1 MIVDTS
7 ALIAILR
14 NESDAPLF
22 TALIESATELRMSV
36 ASYVEAGAVVDSAK
50 NPRISRA
57 LDELIY
63 RAEIE
68 ILPLTVAQGMLA
80 RQAYRDFGRGSGHP
94 AKLNFGDC
102 FAYALAKDLGEPLL
116 FKGADFSETDIQSAI
131 PRR

>member
-1 MIVDTS
+1 MIIDTS
-7 ALIAILR
+7 VLIAILR

-22 TALIESATELRMSV
+22 TRLMESATELQMSI
-36 ASYVEAGAVVDSAK
+36 ASYIEAGAVVDSAK

-57 LDELIY
+57 LDELIN

-94 AKLNFGDC
+94 AKLDFGDC
-102 FAYALAKDLGEPLL
+102 LSYALAKDLDQPLL
-116 FKGADFSETDIQSAI
+116 FKGSDFSETDIQSAI
-131 PRR
+131 PPS